1 MSWIPTRFMNKV
13 LDSREPT
20 LSTGSLWLP
29 RVPSGRWG
37 EELTATT
44 LRVHELYVWHHSF
57 AAEGH
62 GAQDKQ
68 RTQMKW
74 RRKILLRIGAQ
85 CIMIKSSLKNHLSSQ
100 GSAPNPRTGQS
111 RGFIVIGVFSI
122 PQLQCSAILW
132 PETQQARGSFASM
145 WV

>member
-1 MSWIPTRFMNKV
+1 M
-13 LDSREPT
+13 
-20 LSTGSLWLP
+20 
-29 RVPSGRWG
+29 
-37 EELTATT
+37 TATT

-85 CIMIKSSLKNHLSSQ
+85 CIMHYDKIIIKNHLSSQ

-122 PQLQCSAILW
+122 PQLQCSAIL
-132 PETQQARGSFASM
+132 
-145 WV
+145 